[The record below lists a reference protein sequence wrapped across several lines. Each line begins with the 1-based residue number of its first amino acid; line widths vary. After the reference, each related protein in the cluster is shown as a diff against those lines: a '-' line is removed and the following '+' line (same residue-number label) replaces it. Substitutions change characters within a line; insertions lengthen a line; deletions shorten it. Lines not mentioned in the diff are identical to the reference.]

1 MRFEQTR
8 TILRKLAPDYH
19 RAISRYYQVMADGE
33 VSPRV
38 RLMLDYLID
47 HEQHRALA
55 LKEFC
60 EEASSQTLDHW
71 FKGLEVN
78 FPEARADLLIEAART
93 DLDQLLGAA
102 ISYKSTLI
110 TYFAHLL
117 DHCPD
122 KPTFE
127 LFQTLRNQEEK
138 AMKRMIRHAQGLEDL

>member
-8 TILRKLAPDYH
+8 NILRKLAPDYH
-19 RAISRYYQVMADGE
+19 RAVSRYYQQLADGE

-60 EEASSQTLDHW
+60 EEAAPQTLDHW
-71 FKGLEVN
+71 LKGLEIN
-78 FPEARADLLIEAART
+78 FPEARATLLTEAART

-102 ISYKSTLI
+102 IGYKNNLISYFT
-110 TYFAHLL
+110 HLL
-117 DHCPD
+117 DHCSD
-122 KPTFE
+122 KKTLE
-127 LFQTLRNQEEK
+127 LFQTLKNQEEK
-138 AMKRMIRHAQGLEDL
+138 AMKRMIRHAQGLADL